1 MKLTFLIFILI
12 YSSSFGGDDF
22 FSDVNR
28 SSEPFELEASEPQN
42 SEKLLHHIDFS
53 KFKSGD
59 ATKTLKKLGFIF
71 KMAASKMNPTFKNSR
86 LYIGDNKGHVAFF
99 VKEYLYGKA
108 TRLKINWGVDKFTS
122 NESWEKGKQSNAIGL
137 AVSFGLEKVES
148 GTWYV
153 PNMPRF
159 IGYFISKT
167 AKIRKT
173 YVGEHF
179 KLGGK
184 LVCISNSNQE
194 VESDIDLVKD
204 FKWQFPNKKYMPVSG
219 FSIQANTKGS
229 KATSAYIKSIS
240 FYGSKN

>member
-1 MKLTFLIFILI
+1 MKLLIFLFLFTTSSNFSEDNFFGDINQ
-12 YSSSFGGDDF
+12 YS
-22 FSDVNR
+22 VAN
-28 SSEPFELEASEPQN
+28 EVVEN
-42 SEKLLHHIDFS
+42 HNIEKLLYKVDFS
-53 KFKSGD
+53 KYKAGN

-71 KMAASKMNPTFKNSR
+71 KMDAKKMNPTFKNSR
-86 LYIGDNKGHVAFF
+86 LYIGDDTGHVAFY

-108 TRLKINWGVDKFTS
+108 TRLKITWGVDQFTS
-122 NESWEKGKQSNAIGL
+122 NESWEQGKQSNAIGL
-137 AVSFGLEKVES
+137 AVSFGLEKVSS

-184 LVCISNSNQE
+184 LVCISNSAQE
-194 VESDIDLVKD
+194 VESDIDLVQD
-204 FKWQFPNKKYMPVSG
+204 FNWQFPDKEYMPVSG

-229 KATSAYIKSIS
+229 KATSAYIKSIA
-240 FYGSKN
+240 FYGTQD

>member
-1 MKLTFLIFILI
+1 MKLFLILLI
-12 YSSSFGGDDF
+12 SIHSLSFCEVDF
-22 FSDVNR
+22 FGDIKQ
-28 SSEPFELEASEPQN
+28 SSVAQDKVKDRDTNKPLY
-42 SEKLLHHIDFS
+42 HMDFS
-53 KFKSGD
+53 KYKSGD

-71 KMAASKMNPTFKNSR
+71 KMGANKMHPTFKNSR
-86 LYIGDNKGHVAFF
+86 LYIGDDTGHVAFY

-108 TRLKINWGVDKFTS
+108 TRLKITWGVDRFTS
-122 NESWEKGKQSNAIGL
+122 NESWEQGKQSNAIGL
-137 AVSFGLEKVES
+137 AVSFGLEKVDS

-167 AKIRKT
+167 AKLKKT
-173 YVGEHF
+173 YLGEHF

-194 VESDIDLVKD
+194 VESDIDLVQD
-204 FKWQFPNKKYMPVSG
+204 FNWQFPNKDYMPVSG

-229 KATSAYIKSIS
+229 KATSAYIKSIT
-240 FYGSKN
+240 FYNPTK